1 MSVIIG
7 WQCDSVWNFAILF
20 MQMMILL
27 WSPESC
33 FKDVGVLKAFQM
45 IGEWKENPNG
55 MILIYAQKHLTA
67 EKRYSTYS
75 FCTCVQRGCWKL
87 VLTRHFGLNAE
98 RTQLRYPINPSPE
111 KRQEQK
117 AADLLDNQAAVKKMK
132 RQVDEER
139 LAFARFGKSGSL
151 NCLGGNFQDVVLS
164 LENLGIWSYMIRC
177 DP

>member
-1 MSVIIG
+1 M
-7 WQCDSVWNFAILF
+7 
-20 MQMMILL
+20 
-27 WSPESC
+27 
-33 FKDVGVLKAFQM
+33 
-45 IGEWKENPNG
+45 
-55 MILIYAQKHLTA
+55 
-67 EKRYSTYS
+67 
-75 FCTCVQRGCWKL
+75 
-87 VLTRHFGLNAE
+87 TRHFGLNAE

-164 LENLGIWSYMIRC
+164 LENLGI
-177 DP
+177 